1 MPKPV
6 KKPVRKLKTPPKPKR
21 PSDPNR
27 AAHSMIAEHLS
38 RVEDEPAPVPPPLDF
53 EAQYKAHM
61 AKLGK
66 KGGDISG
73 ERRMNLPLEVRRR
86 VASIAA
92 RAMWAKR
99 KGAKK
104 R

>member
-27 AAHSMIAEHLS
+27 AAHSMIAEHMA
-38 RVEDEPAPVPPPLDF
+38 RVQKEEPSPDF
-53 EAQYKAHM
+53 EAQYRAHM

-66 KGGDISG
+66 KGGEVG
-73 ERRMNLPLEVRRR
+73 GARRMETMTPERRSEV
-86 VASIAA
+86 ALKAA
-92 RAMWAKR
+92 RVRWAKA
-99 KGAKK
+99 AKK